1 MNRKPAAFGGVEL
14 GRRVFLSVL
23 VLGFCS
29 VSHAQTVLLN
39 DSFAS
44 GNRTT
49 SSGVVQPVY
58 VGASTSDNT
67 VYFNAG
73 TEVLNDAVNTVP
85 GKMQNLVG
93 TGSRKIWTYFTP
105 DGQAPDS
112 NNPPSDF
119 LSMQVG
125 QTLTATTS
133 FVIPS
138 TVYTTGNVPGPSSN
152 TLADLS
158 ASGAKKTDLRFGLF
172 YDPGDYTATPP
183 NPPTTFARIL
193 TDTNNDSGT
202 VAPATTTP
210 WEFSQGY
217 MFSIPI
223 GTNASSLQ
231 ASETQIGKRTNN
243 TGGNDLMA
251 HTGNFVLAT
260 TGGTAVS
267 ETFNQVYTVQIQL
280 HEVSATH
287 MDVTANVYQGSATGT
302 PVSTN
307 TVSDIG
313 TGDPSLGGGSA
324 TFGGVAIVPGTNAN
338 AAVVNNTS
346 IFTNFD
352 QMFFRLNGSNDTKE
366 FDITNMSVT
375 LSTPSSILLGDMNF
389 DGHVDAKDIAAL
401 QLALTNENGYL
412 STNFGNGTPSSH
424 GLTTSNIGQYSDVTG
439 GNTFNN
445 SNIQAL
451 LTYLKAGHGSSTAV
465 PEPASFVL
473 AGLGAAAMGL
483 LGWRR
488 RKAV

>member
-14 GRRVFLSVL
+14 GRGVFLSVL

-39 DSFAS
+39 DSFAD
-44 GNRTT
+44 GTRTT

-58 VGASTSDNT
+58 VGASTTDNSA
-67 VYFNAG
+67 YFTSG
-73 TEVLNDAVNTVP
+73 TETSNEAANTVP
-85 GKMQNLVG
+85 GKLQNLVG
-93 TGSRKIWTYFTP
+93 SGSRKVWSYFTP
-105 DGQAPDS
+105 DGQAPDA
-112 NNPPSDF
+112 NNPPTDF
-119 LSMQVG
+119 LSMSAG
-125 QTLTATTS
+125 QTLTASMS

-152 TLADLS
+152 SLADLS
-158 ASGAKKTDLRFGLF
+158 ASGAKKTDFRFGLF
-172 YDPGDYTATPP
+172 YDPG
-183 NPPTTFARIL
+183 NPTTNPITTFPRLLQDSNSDAGNSGSA
-193 TDTNNDSGT
+193 DTANRWDY
-202 VAPATTTP
+202 
-210 WEFSQGY
+210 SQGY

-231 ASETQIGKRTNN
+231 MSETQIAKRVTDLGSNN
-243 TGGNDLMA
+243 LISSTSNYV
-251 HTGNFVLAT
+251 TAT

-267 ETFNQVYTVQIQL
+267 EAFDTTYTVQIQL
-280 HEVSATH
+280 HEVSTTQ
-287 MDVTANVYQGSATGT
+287 MDVTANVYQGSDTGT
-302 PVSTN
+302 LLSTN
-307 TVSDIG
+307 TVSD
-313 TGDPSLGGGSA
+313 LGGA
-324 TFGGVAIVPGTNAN
+324 TQTFGGNSTAGNVGVLNSS
-338 AAVVNNTS
+338 S
-346 IFTNFD
+346 IYTNFD
-352 QMFFRLNGSNDTKE
+352 QMFFRLGGGSSDTKE
-366 FDITNMSVT
+366 IDITNMKVT

-445 SNIQAL
+445 SNMQAL
-451 LTYLKAGHGSSTAV
+451 LTYLKAGHGSSTSV

-473 AGLGAAAMGL
+473 AGLGAAAVGL

-488 RKAV
+488 RGAV